1 MNMDINDKLKYNV
14 DCFKERYNQWDDIE
28 DPFEKAIK
36 KALGDF
42 TFRTTKNKN
51 ILTSKELRD
60 YINKSVL
67 IRIIRSSTDSKIM
80 G

>member
-14 DCFKERYNQWDDIE
+14 DCFKERYNQYDDIE

-42 TFRTTKNKN
+42 TFRTTKK
-51 ILTSKELRD
+51 TKR
-60 YINKSVL
+60 Y
-67 IRIIRSSTDSKIM
+67 
-80 G
+80 

>member
-1 MNMDINDKLKYNV
+1 MDINDKLKYNV
-14 DCFKERYNQWDDIE
+14 DWFKERYNQYDDIE

-36 KALGDF
+36 RKHWVISHSEQQ
-42 TFRTTKNKN
+42 KNKK

>member
-1 MNMDINDKLKYNV
+1 MDINDKLKYNV

-36 KALGDF
+36 KHWVISHSEQQ
-42 TFRTTKNKN
+42 KNKN